1 MFNLLPLGTP
11 SNQSST
17 VFGAQWG
24 SRSLTFGPL
33 AICSELS
40 KPFASAACYR
50 LYKWRSKSE
59 GSLSLWGSREEVKRG
74 AKEKQRK
81 RESSKRVRG
90 SPWALCSSCCSCC
103 CSAVVFSHVSTA
115 FYGSTFCCFIYELV
129 KTTIMQ
135 KPARE
140 WFIELG

>member
-1 MFNLLPLGTP
+1 MLSLLPSGTP
-11 SNQSST
+11 SNQSRALSG
-17 VFGAQWG
+17 VQWG
-24 SRSLTFGPL
+24 SGTLTFGPL

-59 GSLSLWGSREEVKRG
+59 GSFSLWGGREEVKRG
-74 AKEKQRK
+74 GKEKQRK
-81 RESSKRVRG
+81 RKSSKRVRG

-103 CSAVVFSHVSTA
+103 CSAVVFSHVSTG
-115 FYGSTFCCFIYELV
+115 FYDSAFCCFIYEPV

-135 KPARE
+135 KSTGQ
-140 WFIELG
+140 WLIELG